1 MKTGSRRI
9 AACLCLLAA
18 VLSCALL
25 LCGAAGR
32 CAPER
37 ERGAALAAA
46 CRWLE
51 ESFPLRQYFPDGSFR
66 ALSARLC
73 RMGFTDP
80 EGNTL
85 TLTLRRA
92 PLGGYR
98 VTGAVR
104 GGIQAQSRSPF

>member
-1 MKTGSRRI
+1 MKTKARY
-9 AACLCLLAA
+9 AAVLLCLLAT
-18 VLSCALL
+18 VLGCALL
-25 LCGAAGR
+25 LCGAADR

-66 ALSARLC
+66 TLSARLC

-80 EGNTL
+80 DGNTL

-98 VTGAVR
+98 VTGAAH
-104 GGIQAQSRSPF
+104 GGI